1 MMAGDYPRLR
11 PRGNCLVRTS
21 LHKPPRPRR
30 GLLAREVFRIVFY
43 MPHDHPDIG
52 LGVSHAIDSYMG
64 AVGQGPRTITRV
76 YINDSED
83 LPLTAARW
91 ETIRRVLR
99 NTKRLYFPDDFGER
113 SR

>member
-11 PRGNCLVRTS
+11 PRGTRRVRTS

-30 GLLAREVFRIVFY
+30 ELLAREVFRLAFY
-43 MPHDHPDIG
+43 MPHDHPDIA

-64 AVGQGPRTITRV
+64 AVGEGLRTITHAH
-76 YINDSED
+76 IDDCEGA
-83 LPLTAARW
+83 PLTAKRW

-99 NTKRLYFPDDFGER
+99 NTKRLYF
-113 SR
+113 